1 MKIRYIESLIS
12 CALVLCIGCTRPIQ
26 QSGQAQQEKKT
37 ASSSSVESEENNDV
51 NPWTYYYNLKSDSL
65 QYLYAENSIRI
76 LESGEVLNGRD
87 QIKDSI
93 LKSTLR
99 LESVKRDTLL
109 LAHKGRAIEYEI
121 SENIYD
127 QDEKEKVLTI
137 WQTKN
142 QERKRVFE
150 FVSKVEAS
158 KIDHL
163 ALNERRRQW
172 MVLCNK
178 HNAKNLI
185 DELYSENTLYYNH
198 KPIVKGRAQLT
209 QEYGYMN
216 NEKYNLAL
224 APEIVDK
231 VNENIIFELGQ
242 CSGSY
247 GGKYIII
254 WRKEK
259 DGEWRIFIDSNI

>member
-1 MKIRYIESLIS
+1 MKNIALMIS
-12 CALVLCIGCTRPIQ
+12 IATVVSVSCMSQINP
-26 QSGQAQQEKKT
+26 SDKT
-37 ASSSSVESEENNDV
+37 ASSSSVESEENSDV

-93 LKSTLR
+93 LKGTLR
-99 LESVKRDTLL
+99 LQSVKRDTLL

-121 SENIYD
+121 SENIYGK
-127 QDEKEKVLTI
+127 DEKEKILTI
-137 WQTKN
+137 WQTKD

-150 FVSKVEAS
+150 FVSKMEAS
-158 KIDHL
+158 KLDHL
-163 ALNERRRQW
+163 ALNERRKQW
-172 MVLCNK
+172 MILCNK

-185 DELYSENTLYYNH
+185 DDLYSENTLYYNH

-254 WRKEK
+254 WRKEE
-259 DGEWRIFIDSNI
+259 DGAWRIFIDSNI